1 MVQETAMNRPADVLK
16 AWRAELLLS
25 RAYTSPNARPLYSY
39 QVTADEFARL
49 RGLLKAHRD
58 HASHYLYGD
67 SWASA
72 FCMFVA
78 ESYRREYNGGEDG
91 WSWNRFERELDCQF
105 SPQQR
110 ADIVERGLEY
120 WKRPIRRREGRREL
134 LGSLCIEGG
143 LPWPLVQSDRH
154 GFGRTVRR
162 GLKYFY
168 RTEGGR
174 RTSADL
180 IAESED
186 DLPLTFR
193 NLDTRHL
200 LAGVVEQLMFLVRQY
215 SLKGQPDPAA
225 YLDRHAKD
233 WRAAFPIPLDETNAR
248 SLVNDWLRDAGRRN
262 QERKEALERE
272 RRFGCEHRLVGG
284 PENWSI
290 QAELTIPAEETFAVD
305 VRSLGGTRLAL
316 AFYEGERLL
325 AHGGPVYGHLGDGSM
340 TVRYSTSQFSL
351 KRKNLKEPLTLRLL
365 ESGRAV
371 RVVSFDGSELDLDES
386 PLVFELRDDQR
397 WLTATASCR
406 IAAQSA
412 WIRLPAT
419 AVVTSGIFRELG
431 TDLGGGRW
439 GETLNDLA
447 IRQGGEIY
455 HVELNREGGPTARPS
470 LSGHFAL
477 YDSLPGT
484 VFVGSPR
491 LDVPGG
497 SQYEVADLDTFE
509 NGRRVIGGLNRKRAG
524 VIRYAVRTR
533 QGETI
538 LQRLYGVLP
547 EGFSLQLFP
556 AVAER
561 PGRIVLRN
569 ARGVLCQVRGEGLS
583 AQHEVT
589 EDGAL
594 IYLQCRTREPPSR
607 FDLELSTPGE
617 TEPVTLRLDYPRLG
631 ARLIDCESQ
640 PWNTDELTIDEL
652 VGTRVALSSS
662 SAAGQKFHL
671 QFDLFSRDN
680 LRLRRHYVVR
690 VTDVPVLVGLFSYVN
705 DIQQMLGAVDEQD
718 AYLRLTIETDH
729 ELLRVNIR
737 RYNGMLRRDS
747 GSTVAVEDMKG
758 RSVLTGVVAEAMLL
772 SDPKRESVRL
782 TVFGTET
789 VGRGIFAIPTVTE
802 RDGGPWLIYPS
813 KTSKVR
819 FRPELYFPLRIEEG
833 TRPEPQSLHAAASM
847 FHPVRCPDVIDR
859 QIEAMATNLDH
870 SGWQY
875 LDDLR
880 RHFGHLPLSTFESWR
895 SLSGHS
901 DALAAAVFRLEI
913 DESFCGRVRDELAV
927 LWECIPLSVWVS
939 KFAEFRNWLGSHG
952 LPEALIT
959 SVLDNRRIVLK
970 TVVPGF
976 DHIGDYLATGD
987 KATLRKP
994 PIAHVL
1000 PHHYQELRRNHEA
1013 DSRWPTELGQDL
1025 ALWVN
1030 QQPLPLAIRQLS
1042 NIDYSHAVTYL
1053 PIFMAHVIT
1062 GKTGMAVL
1070 QHPLPY
1076 LKFVVRKIS
1085 DFDRHGWYLYVH
1097 AVVVSYLLTSEST

>member
-1 MVQETAMNRPADVLK
+1 MKTPADVLK
-16 AWRAELLLS
+16 AWRAELLLT
-25 RAYTSPNARPLYSY
+25 RGLTAPNAKPLYSY
-39 QVTADEFARL
+39 QVTAHEFAWL

-91 WSWNRFERELDCQF
+91 WAWNRFEKELDCQF

-120 WKRPIRRREGRREL
+120 WRRPVRRREGRREL

-168 RTEGGR
+168 RTEGGG
-174 RTSADL
+174 RTTADL

-193 NLDTRHL
+193 NLDTRQL

-215 SLKGQPDPAA
+215 SLKDQPDPAA
-225 YLDRHAKD
+225 YLDQHAKG

-262 QERKEALERE
+262 QERKESLERE
-272 RRFGCEHRLVGG
+272 RKFGCEHRLVGG

-290 QAELTIPAEETFAVD
+290 RAEVTIPAEETFAVD

-316 AFYEGERLL
+316 AFYEGERLIVQ
-325 AHGGPVYGHLGDGSM
+325 GGPVYGHLGDGTM
-340 TVRYSTSQFSL
+340 TVRYSISQFSL
-351 KRKNLKEPLTLRLL
+351 ERSNLREPLTLRLL
-365 ESGRAV
+365 ESGRPV
-371 RVVSFDGSELDLDES
+371 HVVSFDGSQLDLNEV
-386 PLVFELRDDQR
+386 PLVFESRDGQR

-412 WIRLPAT
+412 WIRLPPT
-419 AVVTSGIFRELG
+419 AVVTSGSFQELG
-431 TDLGGGRW
+431 TDLSGGRW
-439 GETLNDLA
+439 GETLDDLT
-447 IRQGGEIY
+447 IRKGGELYQIG
-455 HVELNREGGPTARPS
+455 LKREGDPTAQLS
-470 LSGHFAL
+470 LNGHFAL
-477 YDSLPGT
+477 YDSRPGT
-484 VFVGSPR
+484 VFVGCPS
-491 LDVPGG
+491 LEVPEG
-497 SQYEVADLDTFE
+497 SQYDATDLDTFE
-509 NGRRVIGGLNRKRAG
+509 NGLRVIGCHNRKRAG

-538 LQRLYGVLP
+538 LQRFFGVLP

-556 AVAER
+556 SVAER
-561 PGRIVLRN
+561 PARIVLRN
-569 ARGVLCQVRGEGLS
+569 ARGVMGQVRGEGLS
-583 AQHEVT
+583 AQQEVT
-589 EDGAL
+589 EDGPL

-607 FDLELSTPGE
+607 FDLELATPGE
-617 TEPVTLRLDYPRLG
+617 TEPVTLRLDYPHLG

-640 PWNTDELTIDEL
+640 PLDTDALTIDEL
-652 VGTRVALSSS
+652 VGTRVALSTS
-662 SAAGQKFHL
+662 SAAGQEFHL

-680 LRLRRHYVVR
+680 LRLRRRHVVR
-690 VTDVPVLVGLFSYVN
+690 VTDVPVLVGLFSYLN

-718 AYLRLTIETDH
+718 AYLRLTVETDH

-737 RYNGMLRRDS
+737 RYNGMLRRNN
-747 GSTVAVEDMKG
+747 GSSLAVEDMKG

-772 SDPKRESVRL
+772 SNPKREAVRL
-782 TVFGTET
+782 TEFATEGVGTGVFA
-789 VGRGIFAIPTVTE
+789 VPTSTE

-813 KTSKVR
+813 KTSKVK
-819 FRPELYFPLRIEEG
+819 FRPELHAPPGIEDG
-833 TRPEPQSLHAAASM
+833 AHTEPQSLHEAASM

-859 QIEAMATNLDH
+859 QIEAMATNFDH

-895 SLSGHS
+895 SLSCHS
-901 DALAAAVFRLEI
+901 EALAAAVFRLEI
-913 DESFCGRVRDELAV
+913 DETFCGRARDELAV

-939 KFAEFRNWLGSHG
+939 KFAEFRKWLGSQG
-952 LPEALIT
+952 LPETFVAK
-959 SVLDNRRIVLK
+959 VLDNRRIVLK

-976 DHIGDYLATGD
+976 DHIGNYLATGD
-987 KATLRKP
+987 RATLSKP
-994 PIAHVL
+994 PIALVL

-1013 DSRWPTELGQDL
+1013 DGRWPTELGQEL
-1025 ALWVN
+1025 ATWVN
-1030 QQPLPLAIRQLS
+1030 QQPLPLSIRRLS
-1042 NIDYSHAVTYL
+1042 KTEYSDAVTYL
-1053 PIFMAHVIT
+1053 PIFMAYVT
-1062 GKTGMAVL
+1062 AGKTGMATL

-1097 AVVVSYLLTSEST
+1097 AIVISYLLASESSRGLE